1 MLKLINLWVVI
12 LIIPNMVSIAAA
24 NDEQSVI
31 DSLIEKALKENPDI
45 IAAESEYQ
53 AGKFTEKASGWLPDP
68 TVSIAGSNLPYS
80 SLSLDQTPMSG
91 ISVGYAQKIPWPGKL
106 ANQKNIAGLKTQNK
120 NIALS
125 AWKNTIVR
133 MVKSAYYEFAYWK
146 LTENIVNENI
156 MLMEALVDVART
168 KYANGEGLAQD
179 VLSAQTSLSKIED
192 RKLNIIKMKK
202 AALANLNRLTN
213 ESDYSLNDILAA
225 LPSIDESSVQT
236 EQLIESAFKDNPL
249 VEISRNEIKLA
260 DEKKSLAKNNYWPDF
275 TLGVEYRFREKIP
288 MDAVNG
294 EDFISARMSLSLP
307 LWFWKKQ
314 NNRYKSTI
322 EELKSARFRQESLEQ
337 KIKYEITTA
346 FLELKRKHQGFQL
359 YDEVIIPQAMAA
371 LESANIAYQVG
382 KVDFL
387 NLLTAQMRLFE
398 IQIDRLKMLKD
409 YNQTLAALDEIVGK
423 SYGGN

>member
-1 MLKLINLWVVI
+1 
-12 LIIPNMVSIAAA
+12 
-24 NDEQSVI
+24 
-31 DSLIEKALKENPDI
+31 
-45 IAAESEYQ
+45 
-53 AGKFTEKASGWLPDP
+53 
-68 TVSIAGSNLPYS
+68 
-80 SLSLDQTPMSG
+80 
-91 ISVGYAQKIPWPGKL
+91 
-106 ANQKNIAGLKTQNK
+106 
-120 NIALS
+120 
-125 AWKNTIVR
+125 
-133 MVKSAYYEFAYWK
+133 
-146 LTENIVNENI
+146 
-156 MLMEALVDVART
+156 
-168 KYANGEGLAQD
+168 
-179 VLSAQTSLSKIED
+179 
-192 RKLNIIKMKK
+192 
-202 AALANLNRLTN
+202 
-213 ESDYSLNDILAA
+213 
-225 LPSIDESSVQT
+225 
-236 EQLIESAFKDNPL
+236 L